1 MMCDFGS
8 IFFTS
13 FAIVIFAIYCLLKRA
28 NDWFYTRKFSSKDYN
43 IPPGDMSWPF
53 IGNMFNFFT
62 TFRYGDPESF
72 ISYFTSRYGDG
83 GMYKT
88 YMFRTPSIIVTKPQV
103 CKKILMDDENFE
115 LGWPQSV
122 LKLIGKKALH
132 GITSQEHKRLRR
144 ITTSPIKGKNA
155 LCLYLGLIEE
165 VVKCSFEKWCAIEDK
180 PIEFLS
186 EMKKATFEVTIRIMM
201 GSNEIDLQWLDMVEK
216 VYTIYLKGFLAL
228 PINLP
233 GFAYHRAF
241 KARENL
247 VKIFQSVIDERKV
260 MNTKDESRTKC
271 DMVDLI
277 METEDD
283 EGKRLNDEEIVD
295 LLIVY
300 VFAGH
305 ETTAHT
311 AAWAVM
317 YLEQHPEFLQK
328 AKEEQEEIVKK
339 RLPDSDTKLSYDE
352 IKQMKYLTK
361 VRNLVIRECRPFKFK
376 NLNIYIVFKCKV
388 IDETLR
394 CSNVTL
400 AIYRNAKRT
409 INMNGYTIPKG
420 WKVLTWIRQV
430 NLDPNNHVNPKE
442 FNPSRWNDD
451 EAKPYSAFLPFGAGP
466 RLCPGA
472 ELARLEVSV
481 FLHYFLLN
489 YRLERVNPEAR
500 VSYLPIPSPTDNC
513 LARLKRIS
521 TSC

>member
-1 MMCDFGS
+1 MVCDFGS

-13 FAIVIFAIYCLLKRA
+13 FAIVIFAVYCLLKRA
-28 NDWFYTRKFSSKDYN
+28 NDLFYTSKFSSKEYN
-43 IPPGDMSWPF
+43 IPPGDMSLPF
-53 IGNMFNFFT
+53 IGNMFTFFT
-62 TFRYGDPESF
+62 TFKYGDPESF
-72 ISYFTSRYGDG
+72 ISYFTSRYGQG
-83 GMYKT
+83 GMYKAF
-88 YMFRTPSIIVTKPQV
+88 MFGTPSIIVTKPQV
-103 CKKILMDDENFE
+103 CKKILMDDDNFE
-115 LGWPQSV
+115 LGWPKSV
-122 LKLIGKKALH
+122 LNLIGKKALH

-144 ITTSPIKGKNA
+144 ITTSPIKGKHA
-155 LCLYLGLIEE
+155 LSLYLGLIEE
-165 VVKCSFEKWCAIEDK
+165 VVKSSFEKWNAIEEK

-186 EMKKATFEVTIRIMM
+186 EMKKSTFEVIIRIMI
-201 GSNEIDLQWLDMVEK
+201 GSEIDPQWLDMVEK

-260 MNTKDESRTKC
+260 MNMKDESRSKGN
-271 DMVDLI
+271 MVDLI
-277 METEDD
+277 MAIEDD
-283 EGKRLNDEEIVD
+283 EGRRLNDEEIID

-311 AAWAVM
+311 AAWAIM

-328 AKEEQEEIVKK
+328 AKEEQEEIVK
-339 RLPDSDTKLSYDE
+339 RRHPDSDKKLSYDE
-352 IKQMKYLTK
+352 IRQMKYLT
-361 VRNLVIRECRPFKFK
+361 
-376 NLNIYIVFKCKV
+376 KV

-430 NLDPNNHVNPKE
+430 NLDPNNHVNSKE
-442 FNPSRWNDD
+442 FNPSRWDTF
-451 EAKPYSAFLPFGAGP
+451 SAFLPFGAGP

-472 ELARLEVSV
+472 ELAKLEVSV

-489 YRLERVNPEAR
+489 YRLERLNPKTS
-500 VSYLPIPSPTDNC
+500 VTYLPIPSPTDNC

-521 TSC
+521 SSCQ

>member
-1 MMCDFGS
+1 M
-8 IFFTS
+8 
-13 FAIVIFAIYCLLKRA
+13 K
-28 NDWFYTRKFSSKDYN
+28 
-43 IPPGDMSWPF
+43 WPF
-53 IGNMFNFFT
+53 IGNMFTFFT

-72 ISYFTSRYGDG
+72 ISYFTSRYGQG
-83 GMYKT
+83 GMYKAF
-88 YMFRTPSIIVTKPQV
+88 MFGMPSIIVTKPEV
-103 CKKILMDDENFE
+103 CKKILMDDDNFE

-122 LKLIGKKALH
+122 LNLIGKKALH
-132 GITSQEHKRLRR
+132 GITRQEHKHIRR
-144 ITTSPIKGKNA
+144 ITTSPIKGKHA

-165 VVKCSFEKWCAIEDK
+165 VVKSSFEKWVAIKEEK

-186 EMKKATFEVTIRIMM
+186 EMKKATFEVIIRIMM
-201 GSNEIDLQWLDMVEK
+201 GSEIDPQWLDMVEK
-216 VYTIYLKGFLAL
+216 VYTIYSKGFLAL

-260 MNTKDESRTKC
+260 MDMRDKSRTKC

-277 METEDD
+277 MAIEDD
-283 EGKRLNDEEIVD
+283 EGRRLNDEEIID

-311 AAWAVM
+311 AAWAIM
-317 YLEQHPEFLQK
+317 HLEQHPEFLQK

-339 RLPDSDTKLSYDE
+339 RLPDSDKKLSYYE
-352 IKQMKYLTK
+352 IKQMKYLT
-361 VRNLVIRECRPFKFK
+361 
-376 NLNIYIVFKCKV
+376 KV

-420 WKVLTWIRQV
+420 WKVLTWIRQIH
-430 NLDPNNHVNPKE
+430 LDPDNHVNPKE
-442 FNPSRWNDD
+442 FNPSRWDD
-451 EAKPYSAFLPFGAGP
+451 NEAKPFSAFLPFGAGS

-472 ELARLEVSV
+472 ELAWFEVSV

-489 YRLERVNPEAR
+489 YRLERLNPE
-500 VSYLPIPSPTDNC
+500 VSLTYLPIPSPTDNC
-513 LARLKRIS
+513 LARIRRVS
-521 TSC
+521 TSCQ

>member
-1 MMCDFGS
+1 
-8 IFFTS
+8 
-13 FAIVIFAIYCLLKRA
+13 
-28 NDWFYTRKFSSKDYN
+28 
-43 IPPGDMSWPF
+43 
-53 IGNMFNFFT
+53 
-62 TFRYGDPESF
+62 
-72 ISYFTSRYGDG
+72 
-83 GMYKT
+83 MYKAF
-88 YMFRTPSIIVTKPQV
+88 MFGTPSIIVTKPQV
-103 CKKILMDDENFE
+103 CKKILMDDDNFE
-115 LGWPQSV
+115 LGWPKSV
-122 LKLIGKKALH
+122 LNLIGKKALH

-144 ITTSPIKGKNA
+144 ITTSPIKGKHA
-155 LCLYLGLIEE
+155 LSLYLGLIEK
-165 VVKCSFEKWCAIEDK
+165 VVKSSFEKWNAIEEK

-186 EMKKATFEVTIRIMM
+186 EMKKSTFEVIIRIMI
-201 GSNEIDLQWLDMVEK
+201 GSEIDPQWLDMVEK

-260 MNTKDESRTKC
+260 MNMKDESRSKGN
-271 DMVDLI
+271 MVDLI
-277 METEDD
+277 MAIEDD
-283 EGKRLNDEEIVD
+283 EGRRLNDEEIID

-311 AAWAVM
+311 AAWAIM

-328 AKEEQEEIVKK
+328 AKEEQEEIVKR
-339 RLPDSDTKLSYDE
+339 RLPDLDKKLSYDE
-352 IKQMKYLTK
+352 IRQMKYLT
-361 VRNLVIRECRPFKFK
+361 
-376 NLNIYIVFKCKV
+376 KV

-409 INMNGYTIPKG
+409 INIDGYTIPKG

-442 FNPSRWNDD
+442 FNPSRWDDD
-451 EAKPYSAFLPFGAGP
+451 EAKTFSAFLPFGAGP

-489 YRLERVNPEAR
+489 YRLERLNPKTS
-500 VSYLPIPSPTDNC
+500 VTYLPIPSPTDNC

-521 TSC
+521 SSCQ

>member
-1 MMCDFGS
+1 M
-8 IFFTS
+8 FT
-13 FAIVIFAIYCLLKRA
+13 
-28 NDWFYTRKFSSKDYN
+28 
-43 IPPGDMSWPF
+43 
-53 IGNMFNFFT
+53 FFT

-72 ISYFTSRYGDG
+72 ISYFTSRYGHG
-83 GMYKT
+83 GMYKAF
-88 YMFRTPSIIVTKPQV
+88 MFGTPSIIVTKPEV
-103 CKKILMDDENFE
+103 CKEILMDDDNFV
-115 LGWPQSV
+115 LGWPKSV
-122 LKLIGKKALH
+122 LNLIGKKALH
-132 GITSQEHKRLRR
+132 GITNQEHKRIRR
-144 ITTSPIKGKNA
+144 ITTAPIKGKHA
-155 LCLYLGLIEE
+155 LCLYLGLIEG
-165 VVKCSFEKWCAIEDK
+165 VVNRSFEKWAAIEEE

-186 EMKKATFEVTIRIMM
+186 KMKKATFEVIIRIMM
-201 GSNEIDLQWLDMVEK
+201 GSEIETQWLDIVEK
-216 VYTIYLKGFLAL
+216 VYTIYLQGFLAL

-260 MNTKDESRTKC
+260 MNMKDESRGKC
-271 DMVDLI
+271 NMVDLI
-277 METEDD
+277 MAIEDE
-283 EGKRLNDEEIVD
+283 EGKRLSDEEIID

-300 VFAGH
+300 AFAGH

-311 AAWAVM
+311 AAWAIM

-328 AKEEQEEIVKK
+328 AKEEQEEIVKR
-339 RLPDSDTKLSYDE
+339 RLPDSDKNLSYDE
-352 IKQMKYLTK
+352 IRQMKYLT
-361 VRNLVIRECRPFKFK
+361 
-376 NLNIYIVFKCKV
+376 KV

-430 NLDPNNHVNPKE
+430 NLDPNNHMNPKE
-442 FNPSRWNDD
+442 FNPSRWDDD
-451 EAKPYSAFLPFGAGP
+451 ETKPFSVFLPFGAGP

-489 YRLERVNPEAR
+489 YRLERVNPETR

-521 TSC
+521 TSCQ